1 MFQFSLTKGVGHEY
15 YCLNVSNDKRM
26 WIESSWN
33 LSGIQKRQQRIQ
45 QNTCLNPVPDS
56 ATHWS
61 SKNASMSAEPD
72 ILPWHNPLR
81 QSRHHK
87 IDPLLF
93 LVEGALRF
101 ASFQHL
107 LLRDTEATQILPVLS
122 GVLQKQ
128 YKTIKPFSKATKE
141 DFLVK
146 CCGKFDWQRYA
157 KAF

>member
-1 MFQFSLTKGVGHEY
+1 MSTIAWMSAMIRECYCNWILLKSLGHPKTSTKNTKNTSVSKPSAELSHSSIFQICIRVD
-15 YCLNVSNDKRM
+15 N
-26 WIESSWN
+26 
-33 LSGIQKRQQRIQ
+33 
-45 QNTCLNPVPDS
+45 S
-56 ATHWS
+56 ATYLQLSQMYHRDTT
-61 SKNASMSAEPD
+61 A
-72 ILPWHNPLR
+72 LR

-93 LVEGALRF
+93 LVEAALRF

-107 LLRDTEATQILPVLS
+107 LLRDTEATQILAVLS

-128 YKTIKPFSKATKE
+128 YKTIKPLSKATKE

-146 CCGKFDWQRYA
+146 CCGKFDWQRHG